1 MKDLVTGATGFIG
14 SHLTRA
20 LAAEGRSVR
29 ALVRRG
35 GDSDALRAIG
45 VEIVE
50 GDITH
55 PDSLPEALDGI
66 VRVFH
71 CAALVSDWGS
81 WEDFRAVN
89 VTGVANMLTASH
101 AANVDRF
108 IHLSTTDVYGFPRRP
123 GGEDR
128 PFVYRGWPY
137 GDTKIEGEKMVWA
150 FHRNLDLPVTV
161 IRPANV
167 YGAGSRSFVLEI
179 GRLLKQKQMV
189 RLGRG
194 RPSAGLCSVQNLVS
208 CILLAAGTEK
218 SVGQAYNVTDGTP
231 VSWREFVDL
240 MAERAGYAEPKI
252 SLPRRGAYLAG
263 LLLERLNDARRAE
276 SRPLLT
282 RMAVELF
289 TADQNFSIDK
299 AHDELGYRPSGS
311 AVDAMD
317 DLVLW
322 MAGEVT

>member
-14 SHLTRA
+14 SYLTRA
-20 LAAEGRSVR
+20 LVAEGRSVR

-66 VRVFH
+66 ARVFH
-71 CAALVSDWGS
+71 CAALVSDWGR
-81 WEDFRAVN
+81 WEEFRAVN
-89 VTGVANMLTASH
+89 VAGVANMLTASH

-137 GDTKIEGEKMVWA
+137 GDTKIEGEKKVWA
-150 FHRNLDLPVTV
+150 IHRNQDLPVTV

-167 YGAGSRSFVLEI
+167 YGVGSRSFVLEI
-179 GRLLKQKQMV
+179 GRLLKQNQMV
-189 RLGRG
+189 RLGSG
-194 RPSAGLCSVQNLVS
+194 RPSAGLCSVQNLVT
-208 CILLAAGTEK
+208 CILLAARIEK
-218 SVGQAYNVTDGTP
+218 SVGQAYNVTDGTR
-231 VSWREFVDL
+231 VSWQEFVDL
-240 MAERAGYAEPKI
+240 MVDRAGFAEPKI

-263 LLLERLNDARRAE
+263 KLLERLGESRQTE

-289 TADQNFSIDK
+289 TADQNFSIEK
-299 AHDELGYRPSGS
+299 ARDELDYRPAGS
-311 AVDAMD
+311 AAEAMD
-317 DLVLW
+317 EMVLW
-322 MAGEVT
+322 LAEEVN